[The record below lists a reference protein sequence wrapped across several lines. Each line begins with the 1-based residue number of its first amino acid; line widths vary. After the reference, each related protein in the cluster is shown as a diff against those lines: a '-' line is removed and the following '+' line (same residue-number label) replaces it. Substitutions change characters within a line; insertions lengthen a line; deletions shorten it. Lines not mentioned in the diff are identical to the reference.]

1 MQVSPKKIQYSKHS
15 SQVVNLNLRF
25 SGYLTNFFVF
35 ETPRKDR
42 KWRLKIKQFIFQTYL
57 YNAAKENE
65 MGDIRTRQTILH
77 WKTGFLRIRM
87 LWDFWWVIA
96 PKYQIMSI
104 KMVLILT
111 YTMARFTKDSLW
123 FVNWGQK
130 WWVQTRTI
138 LF

>member
-77 WKTGFLRIRM
+77 
-87 LWDFWWVIA
+87 
-96 PKYQIMSI
+96 
-104 KMVLILT
+104 
-111 YTMARFTKDSLW
+111 
-123 FVNWGQK
+123 
-130 WWVQTRTI
+130 
-138 LF
+138 

>member
-25 SGYLTNFFVF
+25 SGYLTNFFDF

-42 KWRLKIKQFIFQTYL
+42 KWRLKIKQFLFQTCL

-65 MGDIRTRQTILH
+65 MGVIRTHQTILH

-123 FVNWGQK
+123 FVNSGQK